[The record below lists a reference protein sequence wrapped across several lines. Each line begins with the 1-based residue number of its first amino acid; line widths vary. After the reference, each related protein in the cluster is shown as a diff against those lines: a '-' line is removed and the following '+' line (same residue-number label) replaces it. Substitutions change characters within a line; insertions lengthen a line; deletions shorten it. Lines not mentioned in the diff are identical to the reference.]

1 MLLTL
6 LTRVGPV
13 VLGGA
18 LRVQSE
24 VACPDPEEVSA
35 KVQKIVDLSDE
46 SAKAVHATV
55 RRDGNW
61 LVLGLAGSDGTSL
74 GERRL
79 AYEGDCAMLARA
91 AAVVFAA
98 WLSNEH
104 PEFLV
109 GLPAEGWES
118 QPEMPPAPAPG
129 PSPASTAPVVPSLS
143 VPIQTPKAP
152 TSSAPPPPVESARRR
167 FVLGAGVGGAA
178 GSTAFAP
185 GVGLS
190 AAWDPAG
197 RGWGARVGIAWLGAR
212 SEPLGAREVSWTRWP
227 LVAGPFLRL
236 RAGRSSFDLEAGGA
250 LGWARLRGH
259 GFQSDTTDSGLT
271 VGGYAG
277 LRFVAND
284 SPPQLFVMAAP
295 LYWFHDATAVATDA
309 TSATISSRLP
319 SFEVLLSLGAQ
330 LPL

>member
-109 GLPAEGWES
+109 ALPAEGWES
-118 QPEMPPAPAPG
+118 QPEGPPASAPEPSQPPPAPFVLP
-129 PSPASTAPVVPSLS
+129 PSPPVPTPSKAAP
-143 VPIQTPKAP
+143 
-152 TSSAPPPPVESARRR
+152 SAPAPVESARRR
-167 FVLGAGVGGAA
+167 FVLGAGLGGAA
-178 GSTAFAP
+178 SSTSFAP

-190 AAWDPAG
+190 AAWDPAR

-212 SEPLGAREVSWTRWP
+212 SEPLGGREVSWTRWP
-227 LVAGPFLRL
+227 LLAGSFLRV

-271 VGGYAG
+271 AGAYAG
-277 LRFVAND
+277 LRFVPND
-284 SPPQLFVMAAP
+284 APPHLFLMAAP
-295 LYWFHDATAVATDA
+295 LYWFYDATAVATDA
-309 TSATISSRLP
+309 TSATVSSRLP